1 MLIGAIALI
10 ALFLATMPFPRLRH
24 HRLAQR
30 RRRIDAAEFERL
42 MAAAGVSQTT
52 TRFLWREL
60 APHYHLPLRPIP
72 SDRLESQILIDRPE
86 IEGLIL
92 HFWRS
97 MRGGDPLPAF
107 SPLAPDPTVAELGRH
122 LDLMAGWTIRSAA

>member
-1 MLIGAIALI
+1 MLIGAIGLV
-10 ALFLATMPFPRLRH
+10 ALFIATMPFPRIRH
-24 HRLAQR
+24 YRLARR
-30 RRRIDAAEFERL
+30 RRRIEAADFERL
-42 MAAAGVSQTT
+42 MAKAGVTATT

-60 APHYHLPLRPIP
+60 APHYHEPLRPIP
-72 SDRLESQILIDRPE
+72 SDRLESQIFVDRPE

-97 MRGGDPLPAF
+97 MRGSDPFPAF
-107 SPLAPDPTVAELGRH
+107 SPLGSDPSVAELGRH

>member
-1 MLIGAIALI
+1 MA
-10 ALFLATMPFPRLRH
+10 
-24 HRLAQR
+24 R
-30 RRRIDAAEFERL
+30 RRHRRLFVRRGRVDAVRFEKA
-42 MAAAGVSQTT
+42 MARAFVSPTT

-60 APHYHLPLRPIP
+60 SAFYHAPLAPLPD
-72 SDRLESQILIDRPE
+72 DRLESQISMDRPE
-86 IEGLIL
+86 IEGLII

-107 SPLAPDPTVAELGRH
+107 SPLGPDPTVAELGRH

>member
-1 MLIGAIALI
+1 
-10 ALFLATMPFPRLRH
+10 MPFPRLRH

-30 RRRIDAAEFERL
+30 RRRIEAAEFERL
-42 MAAAGVSQTT
+42 MAKAGVSPTT

-60 APHYHLPLRPIP
+60 APHYHDPLRPMP
-72 SDRLESQILIDRPE
+72 GDRLESQILVDRPE

-97 MRGGDPLPAF
+97 MRGSDPFPAF
-107 SPLAPDPTVAELGRH
+107 SPLATDPTVAEIGRH
-122 LDLMAGWTIRSAA
+122 LDLMAGWTIRSVA

>member
-1 MLIGAIALI
+1 MG
-10 ALFLATMPFPRLRH
+10 LFFLTMPMS
-24 HRLAQR
+24 R
-30 RRRIDAAEFERL
+30 RRHYWLARKRGRVDFDRFERA
-42 MAAAGVSQTT
+42 MTKSYVSPTT
-52 TRFLWREL
+52 IRFLWREL
-60 APHYHLPLRPIP
+60 GPFYHLPLRPLP
-72 SDRLESQILIDRPE
+72 PDKLESQIMIDRPE

-97 MRGGDPLPAF
+97 MRGTDPVPAF